1 MGASATVRALM
12 TQRVINFN
20 AGPAALPLTVL
31 EQARDELLDFEG
43 TGMSIM
49 EHSHR
54 GKAYEAVHF
63 EAMALLRELLA
74 IPDSHAVVL
83 LQGGAHHAFALV
95 PLNLLRAG
103 ARADYVV
110 TGNWSERALEE
121 ARTVGDARAAG
132 PDLAKRYTRVPR
144 ADELALDPAAAYAH
158 ITTNNTVE
166 GTQYPTV
173 PDTGAVPLVADMCS
187 DFLSRP
193 VDFSRVAL
201 AYAGAQKNLGPSGVT
216 AYVVRKDLMAAART
230 DIPKVFRLGVHA
242 ANDSLYNTP
251 PTFAI
256 YLMRNVLRWV
266 KAEGGAEGMA
276 RRNGVKADALYA
288 AVDGAAD
295 FYRCPVEPASRSQMN
310 GVFRL
315 RDEALEDLFVKEAA
329 AQGMVGIKGHRSV
342 GGVRVSMYNAVSPE
356 DVRALTAFMG
366 DFARRH
372 G

>member
-1 MGASATVRALM
+1 M
-12 TQRVINFN
+12 THRVINFN
-20 AGPAALPLTVL
+20 AGPAALPLSVL

-54 GKAYEAVHF
+54 GKAYEGVHF

-74 IPDSHAVVL
+74 IPESHAVIF

-95 PLNLLRAG
+95 PLNLLAAG
-103 ARADYVV
+103 RFALYVV
-110 TGNWSERALEE
+110 TGNWSERAIEE

-132 PDLAKRYTRVPR
+132 PDLAKKYTRVPR
-144 ADELALDPAAAYAH
+144 PDELAVDPAAAYLH
-158 ITTNNTVE
+158 VTTNNTVE
-166 GTQYPTV
+166 GTQYHAL
-173 PDTGAVPLVADMCS
+173 PDAGAVPLVADMCS

-216 AYVVRKDLMAAART
+216 VYVVRRDLLDAGRK
-230 DIPKVFRLGVHA
+230 DIPKFFRLGVHA

-251 PTFAI
+251 PTFAV

-276 RRNGVKADALYA
+276 ARNREKAEILYA
-288 AVDGAAD
+288 AVDRAAGV
-295 FYRCPVEPASRSQMN
+295 YRCPVEPASRSQMN
-310 GVFRL
+310 AGFRL
-315 RDEALEDLFVKEAA
+315 RDEALEDRFVKEAA
-329 AQGMVGIKGHRSV
+329 AAGMVGVKGHRSV
-342 GGVRVSMYNAVSPE
+342 GGIRVSMYNAVSAG
-356 DVRALTAFMG
+356 DVRALAAFMD